1 MRVSLDSS
9 GSGGITSRE
18 EDDVSIWNSIP
29 GFAKILLLLQFLV
42 ILFMSFW
49 IYQEFMNNVYLQ
61 SYVNF
66 NLQGAS
72 FTAIVLISIGL
83 FTIIAVALYAKLRGT
98 RKELEEIISADTLEP
113 DESGRGQ
120 PGDSGAEQRLFE
132 VVRRTTPIRNSGP
145 GTDGPMPTLRRVDP
159 RYRREE
165 QGYDR

>member
-29 GFAKILLLLQFLV
+29 GFAKILILLQFLV

-49 IYQEFMNNVYLQ
+49 IYQEYVNNVYLQ

-83 FTIIAVALYAKLRGT
+83 FTIVAVALYAKLQST
-98 RKELEEIISADTLEP
+98 RKELEGILSIEKC
-113 DESGRGQ
+113 R
-120 PGDSGAEQRLFE
+120 
-132 VVRRTTPIRNSGP
+132 
-145 GTDGPMPTLRRVDP
+145 TDGGR
-159 RYRREE
+159 
-165 QGYDR
+165 